1 MKFNPFFVFLR
12 STSLLLRG
20 RARFPRERVG
30 QEITAQGDQKYT
42 IFRQVVMR
50 PGPDQP
56 QEPEGIFEVWFH
68 TRTSPRVTRL
78 LSRLT
83 LLGFLGLPGFRS
95 KLWLF
100 NETTQGFGGI
110 YEWDTVQDAHNYARS
125 YAMRFS
131 KFRSVPGKF
140 TTRVFPRSAP

>member
-12 STSLLLRG
+12 SIGLLLRG
-20 RARFPRERVG
+20 RARFPRERLG
-30 QEITAQGDQKYT
+30 QEITTGDGQKY
-42 IFRQVVMR
+42 IVFRQVAMR

-56 QEPEGIFEVWFH
+56 QEPGGIFEVWFH
-68 TRTSPRVTRL
+68 TRTSPRVTVL

-100 NETTQGFGGI
+100 DEATQGFGGI
-110 YEWDTVQDAHNYARS
+110 YEWDTVEDAQNYARS

-131 KFRSVPGKF
+131 RFRSLPGRF
-140 TTRVFPRSAP
+140 TTKVFPKSP

>member
-1 MKFNPFFVFLR
+1 MRFNPFFVFLK
-12 STSLLLRG
+12 SISLLLMG

-30 QEITAQGDQKYT
+30 QEVAKDGQRHT

-50 PGPDQP
+50 PAPSQS
-56 QEPEGIFEVWFH
+56 QEPEGVFEVWFH
-68 TRTSPRVTRL
+68 ARTSPRATRL

-100 NETTQGFGGI
+100 DQATQGFGGI
-110 YEWDTVQDAHNYARS
+110 YEWDTVQDAESYARS

-131 KFRSVPGKF
+131 RFRSVPGKF
-140 TTRVFPRSAP
+140 TMRVFPTQT